1 MYTLI
6 ISLIILFAVL
16 LVLVILAQNSKG
28 GGLTSQFGGSSASNI
43 IGVKK
48 TGDLLE
54 KLTWGFIIAIVV
66 LILSTN
72 FVDTNMTGPTNDVLE
87 RAGEQALAGR
97 HPDEDLGDVPDI
109 ERREVEAGERALE
122 LAHEE
127 EEHGAAENE
136 AGAPQAE

>member
-6 ISLIILFAVL
+6 ISFIILFAVL

-54 KLTWGFIIAIVV
+54 KLTWGFIITIVV

-72 FVDTNMTGPTNDVLE
+72 FVDNTSTGGVTNDALE
-87 RAGEQALAGR
+87 RAGDQAPAQQPNLTLPGAGT
-97 HPDEDLGDVPDI
+97 E
-109 ERREVEAGERALE
+109 EAPADSS
-122 LAHEE
+122 A
-127 EEHGAAENE
+127 
-136 AGAPQAE
+136 Q